1 VWKAIET
8 KTEKIRM
15 AKTKGR
21 REERK

>member
-1 VWKAIET
+1 VWEAIET